1 MLIAAREKSA
11 LPSVLALEQLEQ
23 IYTPILLERE
33 RKLQAGAIWLTVS
46 QTQISRRNKLASV
59 VTASDYYELL
69 LTCQLNLDEAGL
81 KAKKRLIFLG
91 RHSYNRPKGTIQGMN
106 TTFF

>member
-23 IYTPILLERE
+23 IYTLLERE
-33 RKLQAGAIWLTVS
+33 RKRQAGADRLTVS
-46 QTQISRRNKLASV
+46 QISRRNKLASV

-81 KAKKRLIFLG
+81 KAKKRLIFFGKTFIHSG
-91 RHSYNRPKGTIQGMN
+91 RRENPRYEYYA
-106 TTFF
+106 F